1 MSKTKTPREL
11 GLFQAVIIGLGGAI
25 GIEIFVLLNYATS
38 LAESRIVLA
47 LFVCG
52 IINLLTM
59 LSFCELGAAIPR
71 VGGEYSYAKAA
82 LGGFLAFLTGWLRW
96 IGNVFGAALAAIGFA
111 YHILY
116 FMPLDII
123 SLDKSLLTTLLAAA
137 VIVVL
142 TVLSIRGVRQMG
154 TIIVIAFIAVFII
167 FIAVGVSRT
176 RGLELQLYYP
186 TTFEESSGFVAAIT
200 YTLLMFLGMRAI
212 AAGGAVMKKPGKNI
226 PRAII
231 LSAVTLIVLY
241 CGIAYVTISVVNFD
255 TDVTRP
261 TDLPLSIAAGKILGD
276 AGALVLTIAGI
287 IAALS
292 SLSTA
297 IMVQSSITR
306 GLSRDGYLPR
316 SLLSSHR
323 RFKTPYV
330 ALIFGSVFYILFAAT
345 GVLEF
350 IGSVAAF
357 ASLLGFALVNFS
369 LMKLRVKKP
378 YLQRPFKVPLYP
390 YTPIAGIALSIIL
403 LVFIEP
409 RALASSI
416 GFIALG
422 LLAYYLKMVGYH
434 RIRIAFGGM
443 SIGLGGFTT
452 LAAHLVNMNYPL
464 PFALSPQFA
473 RILFPILVVISVISI
488 LAGVFNI
495 ISKN

>member
-1 MSKTKTPREL
+1 MNSSKAVREL
-11 GLFQAVIIGLGGAI
+11 GLFQALIIGLGGAI
-25 GIEIFVLLNYATS
+25 GIEIFVLLNYATY
-38 LAESRIVLA
+38 LAGSTIVLV
-47 LFVCG
+47 LLVCG

-96 IGNVFGAALAAIGFA
+96 IGNVFGAALAAIGFS
-111 YHILY
+111 YHVLY
-116 FMPLDII
+116 FVPTNII
-123 SLDKSLLTTLLAAA
+123 SSDRSLLTALLAAT
-137 VIVVL
+137 VIIAL
-142 TVLSIRGVRQMG
+142 TVLSIRGTRQMG

-186 TTFEESSGFVAAIT
+186 TTLEESSGFVAAVT
-200 YTLLMFLGMRAI
+200 YTFLMFLGMRAI
-212 AAGGAVMKKPGKNI
+212 AAGGAVVKNPGKNI

-231 LSAVTLIVLY
+231 LSAVVLMVLY
-241 CGIAYVTISVVNFD
+241 CGIAYVTINVV
-255 TDVTRP
+255 P
-261 TDLPLSIAAGKILGD
+261 LEQIASPEDLPLSIAAGEILGD
-276 AGALVLTIAGI
+276 AGAVVLTIAGI

-306 GLSRDGYLPR
+306 GLSRDGYLPK
-316 SLLSSHR
+316 SLLSNHR

-369 LMKLRVKKP
+369 LIKLRVKKP
-378 YLQRPFKVPLYP
+378 HMQRPFKVPLYP
-390 YTPIAGIALSIIL
+390 YTPAAGIILSIVL
-403 LVFIEP
+403 LLFIEP
-409 RALASSI
+409 RAFAISI

-443 SIGLGGFTT
+443 SIGLGGFAA
-452 LAAHLVNMNYPL
+452 LAAHLVNINYPL

-495 ISKN
+495 ILKD